1 MALKNPRPRSGPT
14 RGRGRGGAGFVF
26 IDLSVF
32 LFDPS
37 GGPRARW
44 TWRSWESRGERLR
57 ERERKDLQSCDS
69 CEEKHGKLVK
79 KVNRGRSCIFV
90 GLSTP

>member
-37 GGPRARW
+37 GARRAAGALDL
-44 TWRSWESRGERLR
+44 EVLGEQR
-57 ERERKDLQSCDS
+57 
-69 CEEKHGKLVK
+69 
-79 KVNRGRSCIFV
+79 
-90 GLSTP
+90 